1 MRMRSD
7 SDLRMRRQ
15 GMDHRT
21 GMGMGRRRGTMGR
34 RRGTMGRRPGIMDRR
49 RGIGGH
55 RLQTA
60 TMDHRLAASTV
71 PLLGIGV
78 PPRVAVAGRWS
89 ADGTM
94 VAIEV
99 TRIIAHES
107 LGNRGDTSFRSHDAR
122 AQGPRLGPKAQ
133 GESVGRRRAVARHAR
148 ARSTLGNLTLV
159 PPSFV
164 LR

>member
-60 TMDHRLAASTV
+60 IMDHRLASTA

-78 PPRVAVAGRWS
+78 LPRVVEERWS

-99 TRIIAHES
+99 IRIIAHES
-107 LGNRGDTSFRSHDAR
+107 LGSRGDTSFRSHDAR
-122 AQGPRLGPKAQ
+122 PRAHLGTASGEGVPQQDMRVRAQLWGTSPSSRLPLFFDKIKC
-133 GESVGRRRAVARHAR
+133 
-148 ARSTLGNLTLV
+148 
-159 PPSFV
+159 
-164 LR
+164 

>member
-7 SDLRMRRQ
+7 SHMRMRRQ

-21 GMGMGRRRGTMGR
+21 GMGMGRRP
-34 RRGTMGRRPGIMDRR
+34 GTMGRRPGTMGRR

-60 TMDHRLAASTV
+60 IMDHRLASTA

-78 PPRVAVAGRWS
+78 LPRVVVEERWS

-99 TRIIAHES
+99 IRIIAHES
-107 LGNRGDTSFRSHDAR
+107 LGSRGDTSFRSHDAR
-122 AQGPRLGPKAQ
+122 PRAHLGTASGEGVPQQDMRVRAQLWGTSPSSRLPLFFDKIKC
-133 GESVGRRRAVARHAR
+133 
-148 ARSTLGNLTLV
+148 
-159 PPSFV
+159 
-164 LR
+164 